1 MIQTGHFTFQHVTSA
16 NTKSHAA
23 EPGINQD
30 IPDVFGEV
38 GGGPHRLD
46 NLSIELSSEPAY

>member
-1 MIQTGHFTFQHVTSA
+1 MIQTGHFTFQYVTSA

-38 GGGPHRLD
+38 
-46 NLSIELSSEPAY
+46 NFMW